1 MQVLCISAAWLFV
14 ASIIVQVFLAGL
26 GLLVDGDQLE
36 LHRAF
41 GYLIFICRL

>member
-1 MQVLCISAAWLFV
+1 MRVLYISAAWQFV

-36 LHRAF
+36 LHRAL
-41 GYLIFICRL
+41 GYLNLICRP